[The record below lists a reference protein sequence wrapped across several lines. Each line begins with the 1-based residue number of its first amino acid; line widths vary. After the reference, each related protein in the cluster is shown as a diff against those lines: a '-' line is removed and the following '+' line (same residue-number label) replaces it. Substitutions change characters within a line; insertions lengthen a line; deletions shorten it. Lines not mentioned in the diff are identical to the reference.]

1 MERKTAGISGGGR
14 IAYMTENIIEVR
26 DLGFDYGE
34 GWVFHKLDLD
44 IPRGDFVAVIGANGA
59 GKSTLMKMLAHA
71 MPPTRGSIAYYGQPI
86 EKFTQW
92 EKVGYVPQNPAK
104 MQRGFPISVE
114 EVVALGFLKPGSFT
128 LRFSSA
134 QKKALEQTLADFRLT
149 DLRHRKIGELSG
161 GQQQRVF
168 LARAMVKKPEIL
180 LLDEPAT
187 GIDTGSKV
195 ALYEMLKEINAKQ
208 GVTIIMISHDLELA
222 AEAAKS
228 ALCINHGICFR
239 GDVHEALQHH
249 HKHGYFYR

>member
-1 MERKTAGISGGGR
+1 M
-14 IAYMTENIIEVR
+14 ENIISVR

-44 IPRGDFVAVIGANGA
+44 VPRGDFVAVIGANGA
-59 GKSTLMKMLAHA
+59 GKSTLMKMIAHA
-71 MPPTRGSIAYYGQPI
+71 MPPTIGSISYYGVPI
-86 EKFTQW
+86 ENFTEW

-104 MQRGFPISVE
+104 MQRAFPISVR
-114 EVVALGFLKPGSFT
+114 EVVALGLVQNKKLWQCFGVDEN
-128 LRFSSA
+128 
-134 QKKALEQTLADFRLT
+134 QKVDKVLATFQLT
-149 DLRHRKIGELSG
+149 DLQQRKIGELSG

-168 LARAMVKKPEIL
+168 LARAMVKEPEIL

-187 GIDTGSKV
+187 GIDAASKV
-195 ALYEMLKEINAKQ
+195 ALYDMLGEININQ

-222 AEAAKS
+222 AQTAKS

-239 GDVHEALQHH
+239 GSVQEALIHH